1 MISVRSR
8 TRRALLGVAAVPVVA
23 AAVLGVEI
31 LLARSGPSL
40 PDDTPLDHDGRIG
53 GAGAPL
59 RVVWLGD
66 STAAG
71 VGATSEARAIPRLVA
86 TALDRPI
93 ELTSL
98 AVSGDRVADVVADQV
113 GHLEALHPD
122 IVLVSIGANDAVHL
136 TSRADF
142 RADYQRLV
150 DSVPAGALLV
160 LLGVPDMGAPP
171 RFAQPL
177 RAIAAFRGR
186 QLDEVTRVVAR
197 DAGALYVDIAGETG
211 PTMRSD
217 TGRYFARDRYHPS
230 DAGYELWADAVLEQ
244 LVGRL
249 AQQQV
254 SQQRQVPQSPAEVAD
269 AHR

>member
-1 MISVRSR
+1 M
-8 TRRALLGVAAVPVVA
+8 GVAAVPVVA
-23 AAVLGVEI
+23 AAVLGLEI

-53 GAGAPL
+53 GAGAAL
-59 RVVWLGD
+59 HLVWLGD

-71 VGATSEARAIPRLVA
+71 VGTTSAAQAIPRRVA
-86 TALDRPI
+86 AALDRPI

-98 AVSGDRVADVVADQV
+98 AVSGDRVADVLADQV
-113 GHLEALHPD
+113 DRLSSLQPD
-122 IVLVSIGANDAVHL
+122 IVFVSIGANDVVHL

-142 RADYQRLV
+142 RSDYQRLV
-150 DSVPAGALLV
+150 ESVPDDALLV

-177 RAIAAFRGR
+177 RAVAAFRGR
-186 QLDEVTRVVAR
+186 QLDGVTRAVAR
-197 DAGALYVDIAGETG
+197 DAGAVYVDIAGETG
-211 PTMRSD
+211 ATMRRD
-217 TGRYFARDRYHPS
+217 TGRYFAPDRYHPS
-230 DAGYELWADAVLEQ
+230 DDGYELWADAVLEQ
-244 LVGRL
+244 LVPRL

-254 SQQRQVPQSPAEVAD
+254 LQQSEEVVG